1 MEPTNWAPEHSDALR
16 KHLAGGVSFSE
27 AARRI
32 NATFKTAYTRNAAL
46 GRARRLRIAAPE
58 RQKALLPGNS
68 AALKT
73 VQELHRV
80 ETQPVRPQLPAVPPA
95 QVAIPKLRCAE
106 VEPRHLAL
114 VELEY
119 GDCRY
124 PYGGDEDGEV
134 ITFCGHPQRPGS
146 SYCAPHFD
154 LSRNPIEPAEL
165 AATEILLR
173 MIETA

>member
-16 KHLAGGVSFSE
+16 KHLATGVSFSE

-46 GRARRLRIAAPE
+46 GRARRLGIAVSE
-58 RQKALLPGNS
+58 RPKVLLPGNS
-68 AALKT
+68 AAPKQ
-73 VQELHRV
+73 VGEPHGV
-80 ETQPVRPQLPAVPPA
+80 EMRPEKPQLPAPPPHR
-95 QVAIPKLRCAE
+95 VANPKLRCAE

-114 VELEY
+114 VELEC

-124 PYGGDEDGEV
+124 PYGGDEDGEA

-146 SYCAPHFD
+146 SYCTPHFD